1 MTRSEPTPDSAVATE
16 GADYRET
23 ARHLA
28 AEHYRRVVKDTGSAR
43 PRKVFAKMISDL
55 PFPLEQVPHSG
66 EIVGGA
72 PTTGHAWT
80 DFNRRVHYMSISDQ
94 LTGVARAHTIAHE
107 LYHLAFHTPTPG
119 NIDQI
124 AEYYGAIL
132 AERTPGVDQDGSYPL
147 PAPVLRLLIQ
157 QTAGQPH
164 RRAELSSMWEVEAEW
179 FAMLVSTRRDMISF
193 RPSKS
198 RLMQALG
205 APRARR

>member
-1 MTRSEPTPDSAVATE
+1 MTRSEAAPDPAVAAD
-16 GADYRET
+16 GADYHET

-28 AEHYRRVVKDTGSAR
+28 DQHYRRVVKDTGSAR
-43 PRKVFAKMISDL
+43 PRKVFAKMIDGL
-55 PFPLEQVPHSG
+55 PFPLRQVPHSG

-80 DFNRRVHYMSISDQ
+80 DFTQGVHYMSISDQ

-107 LYHLAFHTPTPG
+107 LYHLSFHTPTPD

-124 AEYYGAIL
+124 ADYYGAVL
-132 AERTPGVDQDGSYPL
+132 ASNAAGADQAGDPPL

-157 QTAGQPH
+157 QAAGQPH
-164 RRAELSSMWEVEAEW
+164 RRAELSSMWEIEAEW